1 MKYKFLAVAALA
13 VLACACETGEQR
25 FTVQGNV
32 TDPLAQE
39 PGSMVYLIDEN
50 GPVDSCAVS
59 QKGTFTFKGG
69 IDKTRQLVVL
79 LRFPDR
85 DRYDDRFL
93 VSFVPDAE
101 KITID
106 LDYPATVTGSPLTDA
121 VNAFVEKVTDIFY
134 EHDTDIGS
142 LTMGGFQESADSLI
156 QARTKKINDYSRET
170 YLAHTDDVL
179 GLQAF
184 MNMCEDSDLDELEEL
199 LAQGAEFIR
208 ENEDI
213 KRTLSQRRAASGTA
227 PGSRFAEITGTRADG
242 TPVSL
247 SEFAGKGNYVLVDFW
262 ASWCGPCMQAIPNLR
277 AFKEKYASKG
287 LKLVGVNVWDSS
299 VEKGI
304 ECAKEKEMD
313 WDIIFTSD
321 HQASETYGVE
331 AIPTLILIAPDGTI
345 VERLLGE
352 EGLEAA
358 LAKHLD

>member
-1 MKYKFLAVAALA
+1 MKNKFLAAAAFA
-13 VLACACETGEQR
+13 VLVCACDSREQR
-25 FTVQGNV
+25 FTVSGNV
-32 TDPLAQE
+32 TDPLAQD
-39 PGSMVYLIDEN
+39 PGSIVYLIDEN
-50 GPVDSCAVS
+50 GPVDSCKVS
-59 QKGTFTFKGG
+59 PDGTFTFKGDM
-69 IDKTRQLVVL
+69 DKTRQLVVL

-121 VNAFVEKVTDIFY
+121 VNNFVEKVTDIFY
-134 EHDTDIGS
+134 ERDTDIGS
-142 LTMGGFQESADSLI
+142 MSMGGFYEAADSLI

-170 YLAHTDDVL
+170 FLAHTDDVL

-184 MNMCEDSDLDELEEL
+184 MNMCEDMDLDELDGL
-199 LAQGAEFIR
+199 LSQGAEFIR

-213 KRTLSQRRAASGTA
+213 KLTLSKRRAAIGTA
-227 PGSRFAEITGTRADG
+227 PGSHFLEITGTKADG
-242 TPVSL
+242 SPVAL
-247 SEFAGKGNYVLVDFW
+247 SEFAGKGSYVLMDFW

-299 VEKGI
+299 LEKGVA
-304 ECAKEKEMD
+304 CAKDKEMD

-321 HQASETYGVE
+321 NKAAETYGVDG
-331 AIPTLILIAPDGTI
+331 IPTLILIAPDGTI

-352 EGLEAA
+352 EGLEEA
-358 LAKHLD
+358 LARHLD